1 MGLIPP
7 ESLEAIRAKLDIVEL
22 VSEYVPGLSRAGR
35 NMKGRC
41 PFHQE
46 RTPSF
51 IVSPE
56 RQTYHCFGCGEGGD
70 VFSFVMKLEGLG
82 FMEAVEK
89 LAERTGVALVSQEAL
104 GPEHK
109 ERLKLKE
116 VLEFASQ
123 HYHDVLLKDPAGE
136 PARRYLASRFVS
148 AGSVEAFRLGFA
160 PRQSSLI
167 ASAAK
172 KGYNADLL
180 VKAGLAA
187 SRDGRLREYFFD
199 RVLFPI
205 RDAKG
210 AVVAFGGRTMGDG
223 QPKYL
228 NSPETPLFSKG
239 RVLYGLAEGD
249 GSVRRARHALL
260 MEGYMD
266 VIAAH
271 QHGLKTA
278 CAALG
283 TALTQDHA
291 ALLKRYTGSATI
303 VFDADSAGL
312 NAAVRGAEI
321 LLAAGLGVRIA
332 TVPSGKDPDEHLH
345 AHGREAFEVQCLG
358 QAVDL
363 VEFKTRLLLSR
374 EPKPLSPE
382 AKASIA
388 KQVLATISQC
398 PDDVLKDEWLKRL
411 AKALEVSPDALR
423 REGGKMPQ
431 AAKPASPS
439 AAQSDAAPG
448 GASLSRRPSPPA
460 SGNALPAGERQLLEV
475 LCKKPELCKQARQED
490 FTNPLAGKILGVLVS
505 LEPWQGDWPARLI
518 EAFEPQE
525 RPAVS
530 RLLVSELD
538 STPEIAADA
547 LERLRKRNRLEE
559 FVRLKKEGRLDAAGE
574 LEYAKL
580 LVESK
585 RGAKVI

>member
-22 VSEYVPGLSRAGR
+22 VSEHVPGLTRAGR

-70 VFSFVMKLEGLG
+70 AFSFVMKLENLS
-82 FMEAVEK
+82 FTEAVEK
-89 LAERTGVALVSQEAL
+89 LAERVGVTITKADAL
-104 GPEHK
+104 GPEQK

-116 VLEFASQ
+116 ALEFARRF
-123 HYHDVLLKDPAGE
+123 YHDALIKDPAGE
-136 PARRYLASRFVS
+136 PARRYLAGRRVD
-148 AGSVEAFRLGFA
+148 AAAVESFSLGFA
-160 PRQSSLI
+160 SRNSSLI
-167 ASAAK
+167 AEAK
-172 KGYNADLL
+172 RQGFSPEIL

-205 RDAKG
+205 RDSKG

-239 RVLYGLAEGD
+239 RMLYGLSEGD
-249 GSVRRARHALL
+249 GAARKARHALL

-291 ALLKRYTGSATI
+291 GLLKRMCDSVTI

-321 LLAAGLGVRIA
+321 LLAAGLAVRIA
-332 TVPSGKDPDEHLH
+332 TVPEGKDPDEHLH
-345 AHGREAFEVQCLG
+345 GFGRESFETRCLDR
-358 QAVDL
+358 AVEL
-363 VEFKTRLLLSR
+363 VEFKTRLLISR
-374 EPKPLSPE
+374 EPQPLSPQS
-382 AKASIA
+382 KANVA
-388 KQVLATISQC
+388 KQVLATISEC
-398 PDDVLKDEWLKRL
+398 PDEILKEEWIKRL
-411 AKALEVSPDALR
+411 AAKLDVSAETLR
-423 REGGKMPQ
+423 KEGRLVPRAR
-431 AAKPASPS
+431 AAARPAPAPS
-439 AAQSDAAPG
+439 AGSVTPAAQPI
-448 GASLSRRPSPPA
+448 PA
-460 SGNALPAGERQLLEV
+460 NERQFLEILL
-475 LCKKPELCKQARQED
+475 KQPRLSAQVAEED
-490 FTNPLAGKILGVLVS
+490 FTNLAAARIWKVLVS
-505 LEPWQGDWPARLI
+505 LSPWEGDWSARLLEGL
-518 EAFEPQE
+518 EAAE
-525 RPAVS
+525 RRAAS
-530 RLLVSELD
+530 ALLVSDLE
-538 STPEIAADA
+538 STPEVVAAA
-547 LERLRKRNRLEE
+547 LERLRRHNRLAAYEKL
-559 FVRLKKEGRLDAAGE
+559 RKLGRLDAAGE
-574 LEYAKL
+574 LEYARL
-580 LVESK
+580 LVES
-585 RGAKVI
+585 RRSAAGR